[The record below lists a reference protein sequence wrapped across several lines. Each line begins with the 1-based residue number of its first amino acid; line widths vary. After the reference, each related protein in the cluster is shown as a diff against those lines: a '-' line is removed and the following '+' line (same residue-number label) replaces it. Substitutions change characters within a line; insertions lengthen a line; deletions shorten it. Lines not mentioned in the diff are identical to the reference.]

1 MDRWVMINSRFCE
14 LIRILLFIIIIIII
28 IVVIVIVI
36 ITLLFSLDFLSPV
49 KEMETPKK
57 AWQKIEMMTPQNWAI
72 KFPQDVYL

>member
-1 MDRWVMINSRFCE
+1 MINSRFCE

-28 IVVIVIVI
+28 IIVVIVIVI
-36 ITLLFSLDFLSPV
+36 ITLLWSLDFLSPV

-57 AWQKIEMMTPQNWAI
+57 ARQKIEMMTPQNWGI